1 MENMSDADREV
12 RIQELRKLVKQGE
25 YQIDPQRTAAR
36 VVDEHVSEPSMAEE
50 NTLSVA
56 ASVPGSTAQPK

>member
-1 MENMSDADREV
+1 MQNMSDADREA
-12 RIQELRKLVKQGE
+12 RIHELRKLVKQGE

-36 VVDEHVSEPSMAEE
+36 LVDEHVAEPSTTEE

-56 ASVPGSTAQPK
+56 ASAPSSAVLPK